1 MLRYYSLIF
10 ILIIFLSGC
19 GAQVR
24 YPGEFPSNTL
34 ISHEEIYWF
43 WGIIGENNYEIYD
56 ICPKGRVY
64 EIQTNTT
71 ITQSIFTALSLG
83 IYSPRTTTI
92 VCSIR
97 GE

>member
-1 MLRYYSLIF
+1 MFRYYSLIF
-10 ILIIFLSGC
+10 ILVVFIFGC
-19 GAQVR
+19 KAQVR

-34 ISHEEIYWF
+34 IIREDIYWL
-43 WGIIGENNYEIYD
+43 WGIIGEKNYEVYD
-56 ICPKGRVY
+56 VCPKGRIY
-64 EIQTNTT
+64 EIQTNTN
-71 ITQSIFTALSLG
+71 ITQSALTVLSFG